1 MINLTTCLRKLITLG
16 VAIGF
21 VCGVGL
27 MCHGLAKNNNN
38 NNNNVSWLG
47 KQFLSYFLLAIDKD
61 V

>member
-1 MINLTTCLRKLITLG
+1 MWCI
-16 VAIGF
+16 
-21 VCGVGL
+21 L
-27 MCHGLAKNNNN
+27 MCHGLAKNN